1 MLYDLTK
8 YKLLKKLEA
17 EVEKTA
23 RFIEFLEVTTLEDD
37 EESIKKIDRAVF
49 RYYALCRRIESISYK
64 LNSIL

>member
-8 YKLLKKLEA
+8 YKLLRKLEA

-23 RFIEFLEVTTLEDD
+23 RWIEFLEITTVEED
-37 EESIKKIDRAVF
+37 EEAIKKIDRAVL

-64 LNSIL
+64 MI